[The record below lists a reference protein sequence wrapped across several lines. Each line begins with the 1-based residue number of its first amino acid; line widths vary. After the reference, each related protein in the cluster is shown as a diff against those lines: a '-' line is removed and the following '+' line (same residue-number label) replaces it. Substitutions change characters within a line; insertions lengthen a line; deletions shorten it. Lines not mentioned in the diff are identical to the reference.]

1 MVLDMMNNGVNDRG
15 GTRSGNERRQEK
27 LPVILN
33 GRSGKERRSG
43 FDRRIYIGQRRFV
56 ERRDIFRKY

>member
-1 MVLDMMNNGVNDRG
+1 MINNASNDRG

-27 LPVILN
+27 LSVILN

-43 FDRRIYIGQRRFV
+43 FDRRIKVGQRRFV